1 MLNIETN
8 NEQLLK
14 LFHICVEPKFGS
26 IVSADEIMP
35 YGIVFINQK
44 GEVIHEIDKN
54 TRDVAQRL
62 FATTNAMW
70 SNTFHKSLERVAEAT
85 IEELIAEQLV
95 HYFSTYGLESFG
107 LKAIPYIPP
116 EALNLNL
123 DASVNKRGF
132 TVIKVVDELTAIQYI
147 DNYFKTTFAPNK
159 MFVEDAIK
167 LLRYTTLEPE
177 EIVSF
182 ELKCAQYNRL
192 GLVPADGTTFL
203 RFLIYETT
211 RSTMLIKNCETINRI
226 KGEVMN
232 FPDLYK
238 YFDSANLT
246 KLAEVFYRFKPLFL
260 AFKAYPYCASY
271 INKIRRLAVKYH
283 KPLGDINVQNVSK
296 LFAEDRFDDAIFA
309 IEKASNRQL
318 IKLYNYFKDISS
330 SDDKTTAIYTIRNGK
345 TYFNAEVEPKS
356 RVETKSALA
365 VVWAEIC
372 RRFRGTLKGKTFF
385 IPSYINY
392 AVPYT
397 EKQFIGTI
405 PYGTKITCPA
415 EKAFTVA
422 IAWENYKGN
431 RCDIDLHLSGLKG
444 SYGWNS
450 DYRGE
455 DNRILY
461 SGDMTDA
468 TNGASE
474 AFYFNPYDDMY
485 IASVNNYT
493 GYDDMPFKFFLTD
506 KEFDHVATGYYHSRP
521 TTPPVDVADAIF
533 APIDLTFK
541 DTNNMNIGFFNDKH
555 EFVFYGGEL
564 GSNIVPNH
572 EMLANALETIASRA
586 TNVMSMRELLLMA
599 GANIIDET
607 TENREKINY
616 IDLSPA
622 SINFTS
628 LLEIVDQN

>member
-1 MLNIETN
+1 MLNIEAN

-35 YGIVFINQK
+35 YGIAFINQK

-54 TRDVAQRL
+54 TRGVAQCL

-70 SNTFHKSLERVAEAT
+70 SNTFHKSLEKVAET
-85 IEELIAEQLV
+85 SMEELVAEQLTN
-95 HYFSTYGLESFG
+95 YFSTYGLESFG

-132 TVIKVVDELTAIQYI
+132 TVIKIVDELTAIQYI

-159 MFVEDAIK
+159 IFVEDAIK

-192 GLVPADGTTFL
+192 GLVPNDGATFL

-211 RSTMLIKNCETINRI
+211 RSTMLIKNCEMINRI

-238 YFDSANLT
+238 YFDNANLT

-296 LFAEDRFDDAIFA
+296 LFAEDRFDDAVLA

-318 IKLYNYFKDISS
+318 IKLYDYFKDISS

-405 PYGTKITCPA
+405 PYGTKISCPA

-431 RCDIDLHLSGLKG
+431 RCDIDLHLSGMKG

-450 DYRGE
+450 YHRDDG
-455 DNRILY
+455 NNILY

-474 AFYFNPYDDMY
+474 AFYFNPTDDMY

-506 KEFDHVATGYYHSRP
+506 KEFDHVSAGYYHNKP

-572 EMLANALETIASRA
+572 EMLANALETIVSRA

>member
-1 MLNIETN
+1 MFNIETN

-26 IVSADEIMP
+26 VVSADEVMS
-35 YGIVFINQK
+35 YGIAFVNQS
-44 GEVIHEIDKN
+44 GEVVREIDKN
-54 TRDVAQRL
+54 TRDMAQRL

-70 SNTFHKSLERVAEAT
+70 SNTFHKSLERVAEAPM
-85 IEELIAEQLV
+85 EDLVAEQLV
-95 HYFSTYGLESFG
+95 HYFSTYGLETFG

-116 EALNLNL
+116 EALNLDL

-132 TVIKVVDELTAIQYI
+132 TVIKVVDKLTAIQYI
-147 DNYFKTTFAPNK
+147 DNYFKTTLAPNK
-159 MFVEDAIK
+159 MFIEDIVK

-177 EIVSF
+177 EIASF
-182 ELKCAQYNRL
+182 ELKCAQYNRI
-192 GLVPADGTTFL
+192 GLVPIDGTTFL
-203 RFLIYETT
+203 RFLVYETT
-211 RSTMLIKNCETINRI
+211 NSTMLIKNRETINRI
-226 KGEVMN
+226 KGGVMN
-232 FPDLYK
+232 FPHLFK

-246 KLAEVFYRFKPLFL
+246 KCAEVFYRFKPLFL
-260 AFKAYPYCASY
+260 AFKSYPYCASY

-283 KPLGDINVQNVSK
+283 KPLSDINVQNVSK
-296 LFAEDRFDDAIFA
+296 LFAEDRFEDAVLA
-309 IEKASNRQL
+309 IQKASNRQL
-318 IKLYNYFKDISS
+318 IKLYNYFKDVSD
-330 SDDKTTAIYTIRNGK
+330 SDDKTCAIYTIRNGK
-345 TYFNAEVEPKS
+345 SYFDNSIEPKS
-356 RVETKSALA
+356 RIETKSALA
-365 VVWAEIC
+365 VVWAELC
-372 RRFRGTLKGKTFF
+372 SRFRGTLKGKTFF
-385 IPSYINY
+385 IPSYIDY

-405 PYGTKITCPA
+405 PYGTKIKCPA

-431 RCDIDLHLSGLKG
+431 RSDIDLHLSGLKG
-444 SYGWNS
+444 SFGWNS
-450 DYRGE
+450 NYRGK
-455 DNRILY
+455 DNQILY

-474 AFYFNPYDDMY
+474 AFYFNPSDAMY

-506 KEFDHVATGYYHSRP
+506 KKFDHVSAGYYHNRP
-521 TTPPVDVADAIF
+521 TTPPVDVADALF

-541 DTNNMNIGFFNDKH
+541 DTNNMNIGFFNDKR
-555 EFVFYGGEL
+555 EFVFYGGEF
-564 GSNIVPNH
+564 GSSIVPKH
-572 EMLANALETIASRA
+572 EMLADALETIASRA

-599 GANIIDET
+599 GANVIDET
-607 TENREKINY
+607 AENSEKIDY
-616 IDLSPA
+616 IDMSPA

>member
-26 IVSADEIMP
+26 IVNADEIMS

-70 SNTFHKSLERVAEAT
+70 SNTFHKSLEKVAET
-85 IEELIAEQLV
+85 PMEELVAEQLT
-95 HYFSTYGLESFG
+95 HYFSTYGLEAFG

-123 DASVNKRGF
+123 DASVNKCGF

-147 DNYFKTTFAPNK
+147 DNYFKTTLAPNK

-182 ELKCAQYNRL
+182 ELKCAQYNRI
-192 GLVPADGTTFL
+192 GLVPADGATFL

-211 RSTMLIKNCETINRI
+211 HSTMLIKNCEMINRI

-296 LFAEDRFDDAIFA
+296 LFAEDRFDDAVLA

-318 IKLYNYFKDISS
+318 IKLYDYFKDISS

-372 RRFRGTLKGKTFF
+372 RRFRGTLKDKTFF

-405 PYGTKITCPA
+405 PYGTKLKCPA
-415 EKAFTVA
+415 DKAFTVA

-431 RCDIDLHLSGLKG
+431 RSDIDLHLSGLKG
-444 SYGWNS
+444 YFGWNS
-450 DYRGE
+450 NYRGE
-455 DNRILY
+455 DNQILY

-474 AFYFNPYDDMY
+474 AFYFNPADDMY

-493 GYDDMPFKFFLTD
+493 GYDDMPFRFFLTD
-506 KEFDHVATGYYHSRP
+506 KKFDHVSAGYYHNRP
-521 TTPPVDVADAIF
+521 TTPPVDVADALF
-533 APIDLTFK
+533 APIGLTFK
-541 DTNNMNIGFFNDKH
+541 DTNNMNIGFFNDKR
-555 EFVFYGGEL
+555 EFVFYGGAL
-564 GSNIVPNH
+564 GNGIVPKH

-607 TENREKINY
+607 TENREEINY

>member
-1 MLNIETN
+1 MFNIETN

-14 LFHICVEPKFGS
+14 LFHICVEPKFDS
-26 IVSADEIMP
+26 VVSADEVMP
-35 YGIVFINQK
+35 YGIAFVNQS
-44 GEVIHEIDKN
+44 GEIVREIDKN
-54 TRDVAQRL
+54 TRDMAQRL

-70 SNTFHKSLERVAEAT
+70 SNTFHKSLERVAEAPM
-85 IEELIAEQLV
+85 EDLVAEQLV
-95 HYFSTYGLESFG
+95 HYFSTYGLETFG

-116 EALNLNL
+116 EALNLDL

-147 DNYFKTTFAPNK
+147 DNYFKTTLAPNK
-159 MFVEDAIK
+159 MFVEDIIK

-177 EIVSF
+177 EIASF
-182 ELKCAQYNRL
+182 ELKCAQYNRI
-192 GLVPADGTTFL
+192 GLVPIDGTTFL
-203 RFLIYETT
+203 RFLVYETT
-211 RSTMLIKNCETINRI
+211 NSTMLIKNRETINRI
-226 KGEVMN
+226 KGGVMN
-232 FPDLYK
+232 FPHLFK

-246 KLAEVFYRFKPLFL
+246 KCAEVFYRFKPLFL
-260 AFKAYPYCASY
+260 AFKSYPYCASY

-283 KPLGDINVQNVSK
+283 KPLSDINVQNVSK
-296 LFAEDRFDDAIFA
+296 LFAEDRFEDAVLA
-309 IEKASNRQL
+309 IQKASNRQL
-318 IKLYNYFKDISS
+318 IKLYNYFKDVSD
-330 SDDKTTAIYTIRNGK
+330 SDDKTCAIYTIRNGK
-345 TYFNAEVEPKS
+345 SYFDNSIEPKS
-356 RVETKSALA
+356 RIETKSALA
-365 VVWAEIC
+365 VVWAELC
-372 RRFRGTLKGKTFF
+372 SRFRGTLKGKTFF
-385 IPSYINY
+385 IPSYIDY

-405 PYGTKITCPA
+405 PYGTKIKCPA

-431 RCDIDLHLSGLKG
+431 RSDIDLHLSGLKG
-444 SYGWNS
+444 SFGWNS
-450 DYRGE
+450 NYRGK
-455 DNRILY
+455 DNQILY

-474 AFYFNPYDDMY
+474 AFYFNPSDAMY

-506 KEFDHVATGYYHSRP
+506 KKFDHVSAGYYHNRP
-521 TTPPVDVADAIF
+521 TTPPVDVADALF

-541 DTNNMNIGFFNDKH
+541 DTNNMNIGFFNDKR

-564 GSNIVPNH
+564 GSGIVPKH
-572 EMLANALETIASRA
+572 GMLADALETIASRA

-599 GANIIDET
+599 GANVIDET
-607 TENREKINY
+607 AENREKIDY
-616 IDLSPA
+616 IDMSPA

>member
-26 IVSADEIMP
+26 IVNADEIMP

-70 SNTFHKSLERVAEAT
+70 SNTFHKSLERVAEAP

-95 HYFSTYGLESFG
+95 HYFSTYGLETFG

-116 EALNLNL
+116 ETLNLNL

-132 TVIKVVDELTAIQYI
+132 TVIKVVDELTVIQYI

-159 MFVEDAIK
+159 MFVEDVIK

-192 GLVPADGTTFL
+192 GLVPNDGATFL

-211 RSTMLIKNCETINRI
+211 RSTMLIKNCEMINRI

-232 FPDLYK
+232 FPNLYK

-296 LFAEDRFDDAIFA
+296 LFAEDRFDDAVLA

-318 IKLYNYFKDISS
+318 IKLYDYFKDISS

-372 RRFRGTLKGKTFF
+372 RRFRGTLKDKTFF

-405 PYGTKITCPA
+405 PYGTKLKCPTD
-415 EKAFTVA
+415 KAFTVA

-431 RCDIDLHLSGLKG
+431 RSDIDLHLSGLKG
-444 SYGWNS
+444 SFGWNS
-450 DYRGE
+450 NYREE
-455 DNRILY
+455 DNQILY

-474 AFYFNPYDDMY
+474 AFYFNPADDMY

-506 KEFDHVATGYYHSRP
+506 KKFDHVSVGYYHNRP
-521 TTPPVDVADAIF
+521 TTPPVDVADALF
-533 APIDLTFK
+533 APIGLTFK
-541 DTNNMNIGFFNDKH
+541 DTNNMNIGFFNDKR
-555 EFVFYGGEL
+555 EFVFYGGAL
-564 GSNIVPNH
+564 GNGIVPKH
-572 EMLANALETIASRA
+572 EMLANALDTIASRA

-607 TENREKINY
+607 TENREEINY

>member
-26 IVSADEIMP
+26 VVSADEVMP
-35 YGIVFINQK
+35 YGIAFINQK
-44 GEVIHEIDKN
+44 GEIVYEIDKN
-54 TRDVAQRL
+54 TRKIAQRL

-70 SNTFHKSLERVAEAT
+70 SNTFHKSLEKVAEAPM
-85 IEELIAEQLV
+85 EELVAEQLT
-95 HYFSTYGLESFG
+95 HYFSTYGLEAFG

-116 EALNLNL
+116 EALNLDL
-123 DASVNKRGF
+123 DVSVNKRGF

-147 DNYFKTTFAPNK
+147 DNYFKTTLAPNK
-159 MFVEDAIK
+159 MFVEDVIK

-177 EIVSF
+177 EIASF
-182 ELKCAQYNRL
+182 ELKCAQYNRI
-192 GLVPADGTTFL
+192 GLVPTDGTTFL
-203 RFLIYETT
+203 RFLVYETIN
-211 RSTMLIKNCETINRI
+211 STILIKNSETINRI

-232 FPDLYK
+232 FPNLYK

-246 KLAEVFYRFKPLFL
+246 KCAEVFYRFKPLFL
-260 AFKAYPYCASY
+260 AFKSYPYCASY

-296 LFAEDRFDDAIFA
+296 LFAEDRFDDAVLA
-309 IEKASNRQL
+309 IEKAANRQL
-318 IKLYNYFKDISS
+318 IKLYDYFKDVSS
-330 SDDKTTAIYTIRNGK
+330 SDDKTTALYTIRNGK
-345 TYFNAEVEPKS
+345 SYFNTEVEPKS
-356 RVETKSALA
+356 KIETKSALA

-397 EKQFIGTI
+397 EKQFIGII

-431 RCDIDLHLSGLKG
+431 RCDLDLHLSGLKG
-444 SYGWNS
+444 SFGWNS
-450 DYRGE
+450 SYRGDE
-455 DNRILY
+455 NEILY

-474 AFYFNPYDDMY
+474 AFYFDPKGDKY
-485 IASVNNYT
+485 IVSANNYT
-493 GYDDMPFKFFLTD
+493 GHDDMPFKFFLTD
-506 KEFDHVATGYYHSRP
+506 KAFDHVFANYHWDRP
-521 TTPPVDVADAIF
+521 TTPPVDVADALF
-533 APIDLTFK
+533 APIELTFK
-541 DTNNMNIGFFNDKH
+541 DTYNMNVGFFNENR

-564 GSNIVPNH
+564 GGSIVPKH
-572 EMLANALETIASRA
+572 EMLADAIDTVVSRA
-586 TNVMSMRELLLMA
+586 TNMMSIRELLLMA
-599 GANIIDET
+599 GARIIDET
-607 TENREKINY
+607 AENREEIDY

>member
-1 MLNIETN
+1 MFNIETN

-26 IVSADEIMP
+26 VVSADEVMP
-35 YGIVFINQK
+35 YGIAFVNQS
-44 GEVIHEIDKN
+44 GEVVREIDKN
-54 TRDVAQRL
+54 TRDMAQRL

-70 SNTFHKSLERVAEAT
+70 SNTFHKSLERVAEAPM
-85 IEELIAEQLV
+85 EDLVAEQLV
-95 HYFSTYGLESFG
+95 HYFSTYGLETFG

-116 EALNLNL
+116 EALNLDL

-147 DNYFKTTFAPNK
+147 DNYFKTTLAPNK
-159 MFVEDAIK
+159 MFVEDIIK

-177 EIVSF
+177 EIASF
-182 ELKCAQYNRL
+182 ELKCAQYNRI
-192 GLVPADGTTFL
+192 GLVPIDGTTFL
-203 RFLIYETT
+203 RFLVYETT
-211 RSTMLIKNCETINRI
+211 NSTMLIKNCETINRI
-226 KGEVMN
+226 KGGVMN
-232 FPDLYK
+232 FPHLFK

-246 KLAEVFYRFKPLFL
+246 KCAEVFYRFKPLFL
-260 AFKAYPYCASY
+260 AFKSYPYCASY

-283 KPLGDINVQNVSK
+283 KPLSDINVQNVSK
-296 LFAEDRFDDAIFA
+296 LFAEDRFEDAVLA
-309 IEKASNRQL
+309 IQKASNRQL
-318 IKLYNYFKDISS
+318 IKLYNYFKDVSD
-330 SDDKTTAIYTIRNGK
+330 SDDKTCAIYTIRNGK
-345 TYFNAEVEPKS
+345 SYFDNSIEPKS
-356 RVETKSALA
+356 RIETKSALA
-365 VVWAEIC
+365 VVWAELC
-372 RRFRGTLKGKTFF
+372 SRFRGTLKGKTFF
-385 IPSYINY
+385 IPSYIDY

-405 PYGTKITCPA
+405 PYGTKIKCPA

-431 RCDIDLHLSGLKG
+431 RSDIDLHLSGLKG
-444 SYGWNS
+444 SFGWNS
-450 DYRGE
+450 NYRGK
-455 DNRILY
+455 DNQILY

-474 AFYFNPYDDMY
+474 AFYFNPSDAMY

-506 KEFDHVATGYYHSRP
+506 KKFDHVSAGYYHNRP
-521 TTPPVDVADAIF
+521 TTPPVNITDALF

-541 DTNNMNIGFFNDKH
+541 DTNNMNVGFFNDKR

-564 GSNIVPNH
+564 GSSIVPKH
-572 EMLANALETIASRA
+572 EMLADALETIASRA

-599 GANIIDET
+599 GANVIDET
-607 TENREKINY
+607 AENSEEIDY
-616 IDLSPA
+616 IDMSPA

>member
-1 MLNIETN
+1 MFNIETN

-26 IVSADEIMP
+26 VVSADEVMP
-35 YGIVFINQK
+35 YGIAFVNQS
-44 GEVIHEIDKN
+44 GEVVREIDKN
-54 TRDVAQRL
+54 TRDMAQRL

-70 SNTFHKSLERVAEAT
+70 SNTFHKSLERVAEAPM
-85 IEELIAEQLV
+85 EDLVAEQLV
-95 HYFSTYGLESFG
+95 HYFSTYGLETFG

-116 EALNLNL
+116 EALNLDL
-123 DASVNKRGF
+123 DVSVNKRGF

-147 DNYFKTTFAPNK
+147 DNYFKTTLAPNK
-159 MFVEDAIK
+159 MFVEDIIK

-177 EIVSF
+177 EIASF
-182 ELKCAQYNRL
+182 ELKCAQYNRI
-192 GLVPADGTTFL
+192 GLVPTDGTTFL
-203 RFLIYETT
+203 RFLVYETT
-211 RSTMLIKNCETINRI
+211 NSTMLIKNRETINRI
-226 KGEVMN
+226 KGGVMN
-232 FPDLYK
+232 FPHLFK

-246 KLAEVFYRFKPLFL
+246 KCAEIFYRFKPLFL
-260 AFKAYPYCASY
+260 AFKSYPYCASY

-296 LFAEDRFDDAIFA
+296 LFAEDRFEDAVLA
-309 IEKASNRQL
+309 IQKASNRQL
-318 IKLYNYFKDISS
+318 IKLYNYFKDISG
-330 SDDKTTAIYTIRNGK
+330 SDDKTCAIYTIRNGK
-345 TYFNAEVEPKS
+345 SYFNNSIEPKS
-356 RVETKSALA
+356 RIETKSALA
-365 VVWAEIC
+365 VVWAELC
-372 RRFRGTLKGKTFF
+372 SRFRGTLKGKTFF
-385 IPSYINY
+385 IPSYIDY

-405 PYGTKITCPA
+405 PYGTKIKCPA

-431 RCDIDLHLSGLKG
+431 RSDIDLHLSGLKG
-444 SYGWNS
+444 SFGWNS
-450 DYRGE
+450 NYRGE
-455 DNRILY
+455 DNQILY

-474 AFYFNPYDDMY
+474 AFYFNPSDAMY

-506 KEFDHVATGYYHSRP
+506 KKFDHVSAGYYHNRP
-521 TTPPVDVADAIF
+521 TTPPVDVADALF
-533 APIDLTFK
+533 APIDLIFK
-541 DTNNMNIGFFNDKH
+541 DTNNMNIGFFNDKR
-555 EFVFYGGEL
+555 EFIFYGGEL
-564 GSNIVPNH
+564 GSSIVPKH
-572 EMLANALETIASRA
+572 EMLADALETIASRA

-599 GANIIDET
+599 GANVIDET
-607 TENREKINY
+607 VENREEIDY
-616 IDLSPA
+616 IDMSPA